1 MNKIELIGNVTKDI
15 ELQEKNGVKYVRFT
29 LAVNCGLE
37 KDGTKHVDFFNC
49 VAFRAQAEALA
60 KYVKKGAKL
69 AIVARMTSQTEKVKD
84 APAAYWTVKDVPVT
98 YWTAQVEEFD
108 FLPSTQAIEK
118 SVEPASD
125 LPF

>member
-15 ELQEKNGVKYVRFT
+15 ELQEKNGLKYARFS

-37 KDGTKHVDFFNC
+37 KDGEKHVDFFNC
-49 VAFRAQAEALA
+49 VAFRAQAETLA

-69 AIVARMTSQTEKVKD
+69 AIVARMTSRTEKVKD
-84 APAAYWTVKDVPVT
+84 VTVT
-98 YWTAQVEEFD
+98 YWTAQVEDFD
-108 FLPSTQAIEK
+108 FLPYSQATEK
-118 SVEPASD
+118 PVEPVDD

>member
-15 ELQEKNGVKYVRFT
+15 ELQEKNGVKYARFV

-37 KDGTKHVDFFNC
+37 KDGEKHVDFFNC
-49 VAFRAQAEALA
+49 VAFRKQAETLA

-69 AIVARMTSQTEKVKD
+69 AIIARMTSHTEKVKD
-84 APAAYWTVKDVPVT
+84 VSVT
-98 YWTAQVEEFD
+98 YWTAQVEDFD
-108 FLPSTQAIEK
+108 FLPSAQASEK
-118 SVEPASD
+118 PVEPAND